1 MSMSEPLLELND
13 VSVSFDGFYALTDL
27 SLKLY
32 KGELKSIIGPNGAG
46 KTTFLDVITGKV
58 RPTKG
63 SVTFKGKSL
72 LGVSEQKISRE
83 GIGRKF
89 QTPRVFE
96 NLTVLR
102 NLELSASPLKN
113 AFSLLGSGLP
123 ASSKDEVHRIMNYV
137 GLTPFAT
144 VKAGSLSHGQKQW
157 PPKCCCWMNPLQAS
171 PMKKPCA
178 QPN

>member
-1 MSMSEPLLELND
+1 MSEPLLELND

-32 KGELKSIIGPNGAG
+32 KGEVKSIIGPNGAG

-63 SVTFKGKSL
+63 SVTFKGQSL
-72 LGVSEQKISRE
+72 LGVSEQKISSH

-89 QTPRVFE
+89 QTPRVFD

-102 NLELSASPLKN
+102 NLELAASPLKN
-113 AFSLLGSGLP
+113 AFSLLVQ
-123 ASSKDEVHRIMNYV
+123 ASPNPCKDEVHRIMNYV
-137 GLTPFAT
+137 GLRLCHREGRFPLPWPEA
-144 VKAGSLSHGQKQW
+144 VAGHCLPGGPGTGSAAPG
-157 PPKCCCWMNPLQAS
+157 
-171 PMKKPCA
+171 
-178 QPN
+178 